1 MKQIKLIAT
10 IFSALMMVVS
20 CYPKNELNPD
30 DWYTVL
36 PEGTIIEEDE
46 VVEGLMVMSSNVR
59 FYSARNKAD
68 DPDTG
73 TRDWEVRKEGY
84 FLMIN
89 TMQPDVF
96 GVQEAENIQLNH
108 IKDNC
113 PGYSYVGV
121 GRKDGVT
128 DGESTAIFYKT
139 SLIEVESWGTKW
151 MSKTPDVVNSYFASN
166 LDRQARTS
174 TWAILKVRETGERF
188 FIINNHTSLYEESQT
203 EEVQLIVKLVEELCP
218 AGLPVVL
225 TGDWNLEEADSIMK
239 PVNDSYLSARKTATM
254 TDNYLTFHWW
264 GSRST
269 ISQNKHLDHI
279 FYKGFDRCYRFRT
292 LNMQWKNLWISDHH
306 PVYAILQFHYDAQ

>member
-10 IFSALMMVVS
+10 IFSVLMMVVS

-46 VVEGLMVMSSNVR
+46 QVGGLMVMSSNVR

-84 FLMIN
+84 FQMIN
-89 TMQPDVF
+89 TMEPDVF

-108 IKDNC
+108 ILANC

-121 GRKDGVT
+121 GRTDGKT
-128 DGESTAIFYKT
+128 SGESTSIFYKN
-139 SLIEVESWGTKW
+139 SLIAVDDWGTKW
-151 MSKTPDVVNSYFASN
+151 MSNTPDVVNSYFPSN
-166 LDRQARTS
+166 EDRQCRTS
-174 TWAILKVRETGERF
+174 TWAILRLKETGDRF
-188 FIINNHTSLYEESQT
+188 FMINNHTSLYAASQT
-203 EEVQLIVKLVEELCP
+203 EELKLIAQIVEEKCP

-225 TGDWNLEEADSIMK
+225 TGDWNLEEDDPIMA
-239 PVNDSYLSARKTATM
+239 PVNSKYLSARKTATL
-254 TDNYLTFHWW
+254 TDNNVTFHWW
-264 GSRST
+264 GSFST

-279 FYKGFDRCYRFRT
+279 FYKGFANCYRFRT

-306 PVYAILQFHYDAQ
+306 PVYAILQF